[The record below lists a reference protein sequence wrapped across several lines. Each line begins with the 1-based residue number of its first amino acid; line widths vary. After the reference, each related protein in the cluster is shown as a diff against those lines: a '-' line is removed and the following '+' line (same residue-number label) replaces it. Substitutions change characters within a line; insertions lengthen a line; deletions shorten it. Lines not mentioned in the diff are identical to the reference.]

1 MRAEI
6 ITIGD
11 ELLIGQVVD
20 TNSAWMAQRLNEV
33 GISLY
38 QITSVHDDREH
49 ILKALDEAFSRADIV
64 LTTGGLGPT
73 KDDIT
78 KHVMC
83 EYFGTTLVEDP
94 QVRAHIHDLYKD
106 RPEALNRLTATQ
118 WLVPASATI
127 LPNRVGSA
135 PIMVFEYKSKVESLN
150 SKVNESKVESRKSKV
165 NEISEAVSTDSQHST
180 LDIRHSTLNIQHST
194 FDSQHSTFDIQ
205 TPKYLIALPGVPH
218 EMKIAMTEQVLP
230 FIRLKVKGERLEASE
245 TFSSPSGRPL
255 NSSEASTKHNKI
267 IHKTILLSGIPESKL
282 AILIEDWENALPSS
296 IHLAYLPKDGII
308 RLRLSSYGEATE
320 AEIQSYIDTL
330 LPLIGDYL
338 LATEDISLEAL
349 AGRLLSQKGMTIAT
363 AESCT
368 GGRLAAAL
376 NAQSGSSAYYMGSV
390 VAYDNSVK
398 TNILGVSSETLN
410 TDGAVSESTV
420 RQMAE
425 GVRTLLHTDY
435 AIATSGIAGPTGGTP
450 DKPVGTV
457 WIAWATPEGTEA
469 KCFHFGAARERE
481 QITLRAVTESLV
493 HLIKSLN
500 TKQ

>member
-20 TNSAWMAQRLNEV
+20 TNSAWMAERLNEV
-33 GISLY
+33 GISLH
-38 QITSVHDDREH
+38 QITSVHDNREH
-49 ILKALDEAFSRADIV
+49 ILKALDEAFSRADLV

-83 EYFGTTLVEDP
+83 EYFGTSLVEDSH
-94 QVRAHIHDLYKD
+94 VRAHVHELYKD

-118 WLVPASATI
+118 WLVPESATI

-135 PIMVFEYKSKVESLN
+135 PIMVFENEVKGERLKVKGEGQN
-150 SKVNESKVESRKSKV
+150 SK
-165 NEISEAVSTDSQHST
+165 
-180 LDIRHSTLNIQHST
+180 
-194 FDSQHSTFDIQ
+194 F
-205 TPKYLIALPGVPH
+205 LIALPGVPH

-230 FIRLKVKGERLEASE
+230 FIRLKVKGERREAMD
-245 TFSSPSGRPL
+245 
-255 NSSEASTKHNKI
+255 I
-267 IHKTILLSGIPESKL
+267 VHKTILVHGIPESKL
-282 AILIEDWENALPSS
+282 AILIEEWENALPSS

-308 RLRLSSYGEATE
+308 RLRLSTYGEAIE
-320 AEIQSYIDTL
+320 DELQSHIDTL
-330 LPLIGDYL
+330 LPLISDYL

-349 AGRLLSQKGMTIAT
+349 AGRLLKQQGKTIAT

-398 TNILGVSSETLN
+398 TNILGVSPEILNSE
-410 TDGAVSESTV
+410 GAVSESTV
-420 RQMAE
+420 RQMAD
-425 GVRTLLHTDY
+425 GVRTLMHTDY
-435 AIATSGIAGPTGGTP
+435 AIATSGIAGPTGGTI

-457 WIAWATPEGTEA
+457 WIAWATPTGTDA

-481 QITLRAVTESLV
+481 QFTLRAVTEALV
-493 HLIKSLN
+493 RLVKTLS
-500 TKQ
+500 T